1 MAQIQVRE
9 GKARHGER
17 VVRALLDEAVSCYG
31 AVELVAVSCIAD
43 GPATWVAEAVLK
55 RGAAWK

>member
-1 MAQIQVRE
+1 M
-9 GKARHGER
+9 
-17 VVRALLDEAVSCYG
+17 LDEAVSCYG

>member
-1 MAQIQVRE
+1 
-9 GKARHGER
+9 
-17 VVRALLDEAVSCYG
+17 LLDEAASRYG

-43 GPATWVAEAVLK
+43 GPATWFSEAVLK